1 LSQIC
6 LALLRARYDI
16 SAF

>member
-6 LALLRARYDI
+6 LALLRTRYDI